1 MTRMLS
7 ALTAL
12 AMTTASLAVAAAP
25 ASAAPAED
33 GISISIDGLNPANPA
48 DALRIDRRVRTAA
61 RSLCGSNQIQPIRL
75 RRGAEACEAA
85 VIADAMSSVEL
96 AAAKQAT
103 PVRLALRTR

>member
-1 MTRMLS
+1 MNRMLS
-7 ALTAL
+7 GLTAIALTAG
-12 AMTTASLAVAAAP
+12 TIAVAAAP
-25 ASAAPAED
+25 AAAAPAED
-33 GISISIDGLNPANPA
+33 GVSISIEGLDPANPA

-75 RRGAEACEAA
+75 RRGAQACESAM
-85 VIADAMSSVEL
+85 VADAMSSVEL